1 MDYYNW
7 RGYLVVE
14 YTISFVES
22 NDNIA
27 FSSSGKS
34 NSEIC
39 KPVEIAFLY
48 NPLIKDINQL
58 WKQKKLIRY

>member
-27 FSSSGKS
+27 LFSSDKS

-39 KPVEIAFLY
+39 KPVEIAFSY
-48 NPLIKDINQL
+48 NPLTKEINQL
-58 WKQKKLIRY
+58 WKQEKNL